1 MLASHA
7 YEEVTPSMRS
17 GRKGSGQPEPK
28 RKRQERLA
36 EKLLEIRL
44 KLGLSQGDM
53 MRRLGDDE
61 SKRDYV
67 SKYER
72 GIMEPPLA
80 ILLEYARMIS
90 TTGRGEFLETLIDD
104 SMDLPGHL
112 PADPSKQLKRPH
124 NG

>member
-1 MLASHA
+1 
-7 YEEVTPSMRS
+7 MRA
-17 GRKGSGQPEPK
+17 GRKGSGRTEPK

-44 KLGLSQGDM
+44 ELGLSQGDM

-72 GIMEPPLA
+72 GVMEPPLA
-80 ILLEYARMIS
+80 VLLEYARMIS
-90 TTGRGEFLETLIDD
+90 TTGRGEFVEALIDD
-104 SMDLPGHL
+104 SLDLPTRI
-112 PADPSKQLKRPH
+112 PADPSKHLPRSKKK
-124 NG
+124 

>member
-1 MLASHA
+1 
-7 YEEVTPSMRS
+7 
-17 GRKGSGQPEPK
+17 
-28 RKRQERLA
+28 LA

-72 GIMEPPLA
+72 GVMEPPLA
-80 ILLEYARMIS
+80 VLLEYARMIS
-90 TTGRGEFLETLIDD
+90 TTGRGEFLEALIDD
-104 SMDLPGHL
+104 LLDLPSRV
-112 PADPSKQLKRPH
+112 PADPSKYFSRPTKKKTMVRGKA
-124 NG
+124 NL

>member
-1 MLASHA
+1 
-7 YEEVTPSMRS
+7 
-17 GRKGSGQPEPK
+17 
-28 RKRQERLA
+28 LA

>member
-1 MLASHA
+1 
-7 YEEVTPSMRS
+7 MRAV
-17 GRKGSGQPEPK
+17 RKGSGRPDPK

-53 MRRLGDDE
+53 MRRLGNDE

-72 GIMEPPLA
+72 GVMEPPLA
-80 ILLEYARMIS
+80 VLLEYARMIS

-104 SMDLPGHL
+104 SLDLPKHL
-112 PADPSKQLKRPH
+112 PADPSKHLERPAR
-124 NG
+124 N

>member
-1 MLASHA
+1 
-7 YEEVTPSMRS
+7 
-17 GRKGSGQPEPK
+17 
-28 RKRQERLA
+28 LA

-44 KLGLSQGDM
+44 QLGLSQGDM

-72 GIMEPPLA
+72 GVMEPPLA
-80 ILLEYARMIS
+80 VLLEYARMIS

-104 SMDLPGHL
+104 SLDLPTRF
-112 PADPSKQLKRPH
+112 PANPSNHPRRTNKK
-124 NG
+124 